1 MKINN
6 YYYET
11 LNECEKELISKS
23 LDMDIIYAANA
34 NLFECFIRFVRS
46 IMICS
51 MILNLIISIITQNSG
66 FMIIFAILL
75 ILYIIGKVLMSWVK
89 YNYDRAYTNNKC
101 NLVDAMLSNCRQYK
115 ESPWED
121 WERKQTLK
129 RLTELVGIEVD
140 WNKAK

>member
-1 MKINN
+1 MNN
-6 YYYET
+6 LYYYET